1 MFATG
6 LTQVRASRGIMSHE
20 AERLH
25 RQDPARDGPNREFP
39 RYVRSHGLGG
49 RPQPG
54 DDPIAQGV
62 KLGYSVLDEQ
72 MREGRRLAERLR
84 GGIRPG
90 ATAPEFGPLIE
101 RALNIYRDMGSLAF
115 AAAEALAGASSLR
128 GGKSEPAPSQANPY
142 AIEVKSSRRAHVK
155 LDLRGSARALQVG
168 PLQAALGGAKPIE
181 SVGFEIGA
189 QGGEP
194 KLVLDVADDQ
204 PAGIYNAV
212 IVDADSGEAL
222 GTLTVRITA

>member
-1 MFATG
+1 
-6 LTQVRASRGIMSHE
+6 MSHE

-25 RQDPARDGPNREFP
+25 RQDPPRDGPNREFP

-49 RPQPG
+49 RTQPG
-54 DDPIAQGV
+54 DDPVAQGV

-84 GGIRPG
+84 GGISP
-90 ATAPEFGPLIE
+90 AAAAPEFGVLIE
-101 RALNIYRDMGSLAF
+101 RALNIYRDMGALAF
-115 AAAEALAGASSLR
+115 AAAEAMAGASSLR
-128 GGKSEPAPSQANPY
+128 GAKSPQPAPSPASAY

-155 LDLRGSARALQVG
+155 LDLRGTARALRVG
-168 PLQAALGGAKPIE
+168 ALQPALGGAKPIE
-181 SVGFEIGA
+181 SVAFEGA
-189 QGGEP
+189 EP
-194 KLVLDVADDQ
+194 KLVLDIADDQ

>member
-1 MFATG
+1 
-6 LTQVRASRGIMSHE
+6 MSHE

-25 RQDPARDGPNREFP
+25 RPDPARDGPNREFP
-39 RYVRSHGLGG
+39 RYARSYGLGG

-90 ATAPEFGPLIE
+90 ATAPEFGALIE
-101 RALNIYRDMGSLAF
+101 RALNIYRDMGALAF

-128 GGKSEPAPSQANPY
+128 GAKSEPAPASAY

-155 LDLRGSARALQVG
+155 LDLKGPARAPRAG
-168 PLQAALGGAKPIE
+168 PLQPALGGAKPIE
-181 SVGFEIGA
+181 RVGFEAGA
-189 QGGEP
+189 PGGEP
-194 KLVLDVADDQ
+194 KLVLDIADDQ

-212 IVDADSGEAL
+212 IVDADTGEAL